1 MSAQFL
7 QLQLQIALS
16 SPSLNITYYSTA
28 KQGRSFLAMASMTM
42 ASLSAAIQAPRLGS
56 GNVVRAVPARGSRA
70 GRNLGMQVAAAV
82 QFDYDTKVF
91 KKELVKFADTEEYI
105 YR

>member
-1 MSAQFL
+1 MA
-7 QLQLQIALS
+7 
-16 SPSLNITYYSTA
+16 
-28 KQGRSFLAMASMTM
+28 SFPVMASMSM

-56 GNVVRAVPARGSRA
+56 ANVVRAVPARGFRA
-70 GRNLGMQVAAAV
+70 GRNLGLQVASAV